1 MTAAPRYAT
10 ARSPERPTY
19 GPAIGKLAAAQG
31 TPLMPWQQLVADVA
45 HELLPDG
52 SWAYRLVIITVQ
64 RQAGKTTLLGPTNLH
79 RAATRKRAKCWLT
92 AQSRQDARDTM
103 MDVVARV
110 TGSPLAG
117 LFDARRSNGSEGL
130 TCAATGSTFRVF
142 APSEDALHGKA
153 NELVAVDEGWA
164 FDAAQGA
171 ALEQAILPTFTTTG
185 GQLWLVSTAGHG
197 RSTWL
202 REYVERGRAAV
213 EAGRREGIAYFE
225 WALDPE
231 HASTVAEGVGPDVD
245 PAARARAVELVLAA
259 HPAAGITL
267 RPDALVGAMDAMSP
281 GEFLRAY
288 GNVWTAAADRA
299 IAAHLWAACSNTVP
313 WTPPQPGLL
322 ALAFDVAADRRDG
335 AIVAAWRDTDTGPVR
350 LDVVDAHPGD
360 SWLVPRLRELHA
372 RWRPQAIGYDQVG
385 PALDVADQLQRG
397 GIELRPTNAREY
409 AAACAGFL
417 SAVTN
422 SQLVHR
428 DQVAL
433 DEAVAAAATRPMGDG
448 AWAWSRRSSSA
459 TIAPLVAA
467 TVAAWTYDHRPAP
480 PVRPVV
486 ASSRSAAG
494 RAAARARLAGR
505 VSSPV

>member
-1 MTAAPRYAT
+1 VTAPPRYAT
-10 ARSPERPTY
+10 PRSPDRRTF
-19 GPAIGKLAAAQG
+19 GPAIGKVAAAQG
-31 TPLMPWQQLVADVA
+31 TPLMPWQQLVADVGN
-45 HELLPDG
+45 ELLPDG
-52 SWAYRLVIITVQ
+52 TWAYRLVIVTIQ
-64 RQAGKTTLLGPTNLH
+64 RQGGKTTLLGPVNLH
-79 RAATRKRAKCWLT
+79 RAATRPRAKCWLT

-117 LFDARRSNGSEGL
+117 LFDVRRSNGSEGL
-130 TCAATGSTFRVF
+130 TCSATGSTFRVF
-142 APSEDALHGKA
+142 APTEDALHGKA
-153 NELVAVDEGWA
+153 NELVNVDEAWA

-213 EAGRREGIAYFE
+213 ESGRREGIAYFE
-225 WALDPE
+225 WALDPA
-231 HASTVAEGVGPDVD
+231 HASTVAAGVGPDVD
-245 PAARARAVELVLAA
+245 ADTRARAVELVLAA

-267 RPDALVGAMDAMSP
+267 RPDALAGAMDAMSP

-299 IAAHLWAACSNTVP
+299 IAEHLWTGCANTVP
-313 WTPPQPGLL
+313 WVPPQPGLV
-322 ALAFDVAADRRDG
+322 ALAFDVASDRRDA

-360 SWLVPRLRELHA
+360 SWLVPRLRELAA

-397 GIELRPTNAREY
+397 GLELRPTSSREY

-428 DQVAL
+428 SQVAL
-433 DEAVAAAATRPMGDG
+433 DDAVAAAATRPMGDG
-448 AWAWSRRSSSA
+448 AWAWSRRTSTA

-467 TVAAWTYDHRPAP
+467 TVAAWAYDHRPAP

-486 ASSRSAAG
+486 AVSRAASG
-494 RAAARARLAGR
+494 RPAARARSGR
-505 VSSPV
+505 PVSSRV

>member
-10 ARSPERPTY
+10 PRSPERRTY
-19 GPAIGKLAAAQG
+19 GPAVGKIGQAQG
-31 TPLMPWQQLVADVA
+31 TPLMPWQQHVADVGS
-45 HELLPDG
+45 ELLPDG
-52 SWAYRLVIITVQ
+52 SWAYRLVIVTVQ
-64 RQAGKTTLLGPTNLH
+64 RQAGKTTLTGPVNLH

-103 MDVVARV
+103 MDVVQRV

-130 TCAATGSTFRVF
+130 TCGPTGSTFRVF

-153 NELVAVDEGWA
+153 NELVTVDEAWA

-225 WALDPE
+225 WSLDPA
-231 HASTVAEGVGPDVD
+231 HASEVAAGVGPDVEL
-245 PAARARAVELVLAA
+245 AARQRAIELVLAA

-267 RPDALVGAMDAMSP
+267 RPDALAGAMDAMSP

-299 IAAHLWAACSNTVP
+299 IAEHLWVACANTVP
-313 WTPPQPGLL
+313 WAAPQPGLV
-322 ALAFDVAADRRDG
+322 ALAFDVAADRKDA
-335 AIVAAWRDTDTGPVR
+335 AIVAAWRDSDTGPVR
-350 LDVVDAHPGD
+350 IDVVDAHPGD
-360 SWLVPRLRELHA
+360 SWLVPRLRELA
-372 RWRPQAIGYDQVG
+372 GRWRPQAIGYDQVG

-397 GIELRPTNAREY
+397 GLELRPTTSREY
-409 AAACAGFL
+409 AAACSGFL

-422 SQLVHR
+422 THLVHR
-428 DQVAL
+428 GQTTL

-448 AWAWSRRSSSA
+448 AWAWSRRTSSA

-467 TVAAWTYDHRPAP
+467 TVAAWAFDHRPPA

-486 ASSRSAAG
+486 AVSRSSAARAAG
-494 RAAARARLAGR
+494 RRPPARR
-505 VSSPV
+505 VSSGV